1 VPWPIRFRSLAV
13 RALIIALV
21 SLIVLVAGGT
31 AALVVIKLKQTPTDP
46 PTSKPAAKPSTPAK
60 PTEAK
65 ASDLMPPADPE
76 RPAKAEDLPP
86 RPELSKKATA
96 KALDKNERLFLETGE
111 NGEKRILFVAE
122 VCLRRGVM
130 LEVLCCKKNTKE
142 HESILN
148 VDLDA
153 RFIHAALLAAGAKVG
168 KPVQFVDPKTLEAEY
183 KPASGQR
190 VRVEVCYQKGG
201 QVVTERAQE
210 WILDQNTKKPMAH
223 DWVFAGSRFVKDP
236 DRPNEPEYYCANN
249 GEVIAI
255 SNFVDSMLDLPV
267 EVGRE
272 ASDLYFK
279 AVEKKVPPLGSKV
292 WVILT
297 PMGEKEAKK

>member
-1 VPWPIRFRSLAV
+1 M

-46 PTSKPAAKPSTPAK
+46 PTVPKSSAKPADARS
-60 PTEAK
+60 TEAK
-65 ASDLMPPADPE
+65 PADTPLADPE
-76 RPAKAEDLPP
+76 RPAKAEELPP
-86 RPELSKKATA
+86 RPELSKKSTV
-96 KALDKNERLFLETGE
+96 KALDKNDRLFIETGE

-153 RFIHAALLAAGAKVG
+153 RFIHAALLATGAKVG

-190 VRVEVCYQKGG
+190 VQVEVCYQKGG

-223 DWVFAGSRFVKDP
+223 EWVFAGSRFVKDP
-236 DRPNEPEYYCANN
+236 DRPNDPEYYCANN

-267 EVGRE
+267 EIGRE

-297 PMGEKEAKK
+297 PMGDKEAKK